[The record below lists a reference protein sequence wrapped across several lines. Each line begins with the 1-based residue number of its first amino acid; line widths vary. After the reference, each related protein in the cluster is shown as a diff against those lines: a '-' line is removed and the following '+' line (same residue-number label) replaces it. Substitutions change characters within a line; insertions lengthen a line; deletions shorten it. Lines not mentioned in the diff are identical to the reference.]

1 MWHLPHQL
9 HGLLHTYGETDS
21 ALGHQG
27 QLGSYVGREGGGSRE
42 VEVME
47 EEAWAVL
54 TSLTRQVGKARVSLL
69 EHSRAACPWA
79 GAV

>member
-1 MWHLPHQL
+1 M
-9 HGLLHTYGETDS
+9 
-21 ALGHQG
+21 GHQG
-27 QLGSYVGREGGGSRE
+27 QLGNCEGREGDRSRKA
-42 VEVME
+42 EVME